1 VLEEKV
7 ISVLEFLPSEE
18 VQEDLK
24 NCCIG
29 YLRRY
34 PREAKWCKQGCS
46 WKVGEA

>member
-1 VLEEKV
+1 MLEEKV

-18 VQEDLK
+18 VLEDLK

-29 YLRRY
+29 YLRY